1 MMDSVN
7 NEIAKIFARI
17 ADSLEILDE
26 NGFKIN
32 AYRKASRNISSMP
45 DSLEE
50 FEGEK
55 ELSTIPGVG
64 KDLSQKI
71 IEHRLT
77 GKIAYYE
84 EIKKQVPDE
93 LAELLDIRGVGP
105 KFLRTLVNHFGVTDI
120 ESLKET
126 IARPDILEVDGI
138 GKKKIEQI
146 SRSVEVF
153 EGGKKRMRL
162 AKAHS
167 LATAIKEKTEEI
179 SGVLKAE
186 LAGSLRRMR
195 ETVANI
201 NIIASAD
208 HKAEVIEKFI
218 ALGFTKEVLSRT
230 ENSARILTQAGV
242 RTDLLVVEPHCYGSA
257 LQNLTGSRSH
267 NARIREIAAEK
278 GFEADSAGIRNGTG
292 YFSSEEE
299 IYQSLGLDYI
309 PPELREDRGE
319 IEAARAGELPALISK
334 EDLRGD
340 LHAHST
346 WSDGASTIRQMAEKA
361 ASLGYEYIAI
371 TDHSPSSRIAN
382 GLSVKRLWQKKEEVE
397 KINSEGGTI
406 RILMGSEVDIL
417 PDGSLDYPDEVLRE
431 LDFVVASVHG
441 SFSMEEEKM
450 TKRICGAL
458 ENPNVDAL
466 GHPTGRLIAQREPY
480 KVDIDAVIET
490 ARDQDKALEVNSSY
504 KRLDLKDTH
513 ARKAVEAGVK
523 IIVSTDAH
531 MIQQLD
537 RIIFGVGTARR
548 GWVKKTD
555 VVNTYGLPE
564 LLEWLASHDS

>member
-1 MMDSVN
+1 MDSVN
-7 NEIAKIFARI
+7 SEIAKIFSRI

-26 NGFKIN
+26 NVFKIN

-50 FEGEK
+50 FDGEK

-77 GKIAYYE
+77 GKIVYYE

-105 KFLRTLVNHFGVTDI
+105 KFLRTLVKHFGVADI

-126 IARPDILEVDGI
+126 IASPDILEVDGI

-146 SRSVEVF
+146 SRSIEVF

-162 AKAHS
+162 TETHP
-167 LATAIKEKTEEI
+167 LGTAIKEEIEEI
-179 SGVLKAE
+179 PGVLQVE
-186 LAGSLRRMR
+186 LTGSLRRMR

-201 NIIASAD
+201 DIIASAD
-208 HKAEVIEKFI
+208 DQAGVIEEFI

-230 ENSARILTQAGV
+230 ENSVRILTQTGV

-267 NARIREIAAEK
+267 NARIREIAEAK
-278 GFEADSAGIRNGTG
+278 GLETGPAGIRNGNG
-292 YFSSEEE
+292 YFPSEEE
-299 IYQSLGLDYI
+299 IYESLGLDYI
-309 PPELREDRGE
+309 SPELREDRGE
-319 IEAARAGELPALISK
+319 IEAARTGELPALLEV

-346 WSDGASTIRQMAEKA
+346 WSDGASTIRQMADKA
-361 ASLGYEYIAI
+361 ASLGYEYLAM
-371 TDHSPSSRIAN
+371 TDHSPSSRIAK
-382 GLSVKRLWQKKEEVE
+382 GLNIKRLWQKKEEVE
-397 KINSEGGTI
+397 KINSEGRTI

-441 SFSMEEEKM
+441 SFSMEEREM
-450 TKRICGAL
+450 TRRICGAI

-466 GHPTGRLIAQREPY
+466 GHPTGRLIGQREPY

-490 ARDQDKALEVNSSY
+490 ARNHDKALEINSSY

-531 MIQQLD
+531 RIQHLE

-555 VVNTYGLPE
+555 VVNTYGLSE
-564 LLEWLASHDS
+564 LLKWLASHDS

>member
-1 MMDSVN
+1 MDSVN
-7 NEIAKIFARI
+7 NEIAKIFSRI

-26 NGFKIN
+26 NVFKIN

-50 FEGEK
+50 FDGEK
-55 ELSTIPGVG
+55 ELLTIPGVG

-105 KFLRTLVNHFGVTDI
+105 KFLRTLVKHFGVVDI

-126 IARPDILEVDGI
+126 IASPDILEVDGI

-146 SRSVEVF
+146 SRSIEVF

-162 AKAHS
+162 TEAHP
-167 LATAIKEKTEEI
+167 LATAIKEEIEEI
-179 SGVLKAE
+179 PGVLRAE

-201 NIIASAD
+201 DIIASAD
-208 HKAEVIEKFI
+208 DQAGVIEGFI
-218 ALGFTKEVLSRT
+218 ALGFTKEVLRRT
-230 ENSARILTQAGV
+230 EDSARILTQTEV
-242 RTDLLVVEPHCYGSA
+242 RTDLFVVEPHCYGSA

-267 NARIREIAAEK
+267 NARIRKIAETK
-278 GFEADSAGIRNGTG
+278 GLETGPTGIRNGNG
-292 YFSSEEE
+292 YFSSEEK
-299 IYQSLGLDYI
+299 IYESLGLDYI
-309 PPELREDRGE
+309 SPELREDRGE
-319 IEAARAGELPALISK
+319 IEAARAGELPALLEI

-346 WSDGASTIRQMAEKA
+346 WSDGASTIRQMADKA
-361 ASLGYEYIAI
+361 ASLGYEYIAM
-371 TDHSPSSRIAN
+371 TDHSPSSRIAK

-397 KINSEGGTI
+397 KINSEGRAI

-441 SFSMEEEKM
+441 SFSMEEERM
-450 TKRICGAL
+450 TKRICGAI

-466 GHPTGRLIAQREPY
+466 GHPTGRLIGQREPY
-480 KVDIDAVIET
+480 RVDIDAVIET
-490 ARDQDKALEVNSSY
+490 ARDHDKALEVNSSY

-531 MIQQLD
+531 RIQHLE

-555 VVNTYGLPE
+555 VVNTYGLSE
-564 LLEWLASHDS
+564 LLKWLTSHDS

>member
-1 MMDSVN
+1 MQSVN
-7 NEIAKIFARI
+7 NEIARIFARI

-26 NGFKIN
+26 NSFKIN

-45 DSLEE
+45 DSLDE
-50 FEGEK
+50 FDSEK
-55 ELSTIPGVG
+55 ELSSIPGVG
-64 KDLSQKI
+64 KDLSKKI

-84 EIKKQVPDE
+84 EIKQQVPDE
-93 LAELLDIRGVGP
+93 LAELLEIRGIGP
-105 KFLRTLVNHFGVTDI
+105 KFLRALVQAFGVTDI

-126 IARPDILEVDGI
+126 IGNPDIFEVDGI
-138 GKKKIEQI
+138 GRKKIEQI
-146 SRSVEVF
+146 SRSIEVF

-162 AKAHS
+162 TEAHP
-167 LATAIKEKTEEI
+167 LATLIKEEI
-179 SGVLKAE
+179 EGFPGVLKAE
-186 LAGSLRRMR
+186 LAGSLRRMS

-201 NIIASAD
+201 DIIASAD
-208 HKAEVIEKFI
+208 NGAEVVEQFTE
-218 ALGFTKEVLSRT
+218 LGFVKEVLSKT
-230 ENSARILTQAGV
+230 KNSARVLTQIGV
-242 RTDLLVVEPHCYGSA
+242 RTDLLVVGPRFYASA

-278 GFEADSAGIRNGTG
+278 GFETDPMGIRDGTE

-299 IYQSLGLDYI
+299 IYESLGLDYI

-319 IEAARAGELPALISK
+319 IEAARGGELPALVET

-340 LHAHST
+340 LHVHST
-346 WSDGASTIRQMAEKA
+346 WSDGASTIRQMADKA
-361 ASLGYEYIAI
+361 ASLGYEYVAI

-382 GLSVKRLWQKKEEVE
+382 GLSVKRLLQKKEEVE
-397 KINSEGGTI
+397 KINAEGGAI
-406 RILMGSEVDIL
+406 RLLMGSEVDIL

-431 LDFVVASVHG
+431 LDFVVASVH
-441 SFSMEEEKM
+441 SLFSMEEDEM

-466 GHPTGRLIAQREPY
+466 GHPTGRLIGQREPY

-490 ARDQDKALEVNSSY
+490 AKNHGKALEINSSY

-531 MIQQLD
+531 RTQHME

-555 VVNTYGLPE
+555 VMNTYSLSE

>member
-1 MMDSVN
+1 MDSVN
-7 NEIAKIFARI
+7 SEIAKIFSRI

-50 FEGEK
+50 FDGEK
-55 ELSTIPGVG
+55 ELSTIPGIG

-84 EIKKQVPDE
+84 EIKKQVPDD
-93 LAELLDIRGVGP
+93 LAELLEIRGIGP
-105 KFLRTLVNHFGVTDI
+105 KFLRTLVKRFGVTDI

-126 IARPDILEVDGI
+126 IASPDILEVDGI

-162 AKAHS
+162 AEAHP
-167 LATAIKEKTEEI
+167 LAIVIKEKTERI
-179 SGVLKAE
+179 PGVLRAE

-201 NIIASAD
+201 DIIASAD
-208 HKAEVIEKFI
+208 DGAGVIERFTSLKF
-218 ALGFTKEVLSRT
+218 FKEVLSRT
-230 ENSARILTQAGV
+230 ENSARVLTQTGV
-242 RTDLLVVEPHCYGSA
+242 RTDLLVVEPHCYASA

-267 NARIREIAAEK
+267 NARIREIAAAK
-278 GFEADSAGIRNGTG
+278 GFEADPTGIRNGTG
-292 YFSSEEE
+292 HFSSEEE
-299 IYQSLGLDYI
+299 IYESLGLGYI

-319 IEAARAGELPALISK
+319 IEAARGGELPALLEK
-334 EDLRGD
+334 KDLRGD

-346 WSDGASTIRQMAEKA
+346 WSDGASTIRQMADKA

-397 KINSEGGTI
+397 KINSEGKAI
-406 RILMGSEVDIL
+406 RVLMGSEVDIL
-417 PDGSLDYPDEVLRE
+417 PDGSLDYPDEVMRE

-441 SFSMEEEKM
+441 SFSMEEEEM
-450 TKRICGAL
+450 TRRICGAL

-466 GHPTGRLIAQREPY
+466 GHPTGRLIGQREPY

-490 ARDQDKALEVNSSY
+490 ARNHDKALEVNSSY

-531 MIQQLD
+531 RIQHLE

-555 VVNTYGLPE
+555 VVNTYGLSE
-564 LLEWLASHDS
+564 LLKWLGSHDS

>member
-1 MMDSVN
+1 MDSVN
-7 NEIAKIFARI
+7 IEIAKIFSRI

-50 FEGEK
+50 FDGEK

-105 KFLRTLVNHFGVTDI
+105 KFLRTLVKHFGVTDI

-126 IARPDILEVDGI
+126 IASPDILEVDGI

-162 AKAHS
+162 TEVHP
-167 LATAIKEKTEEI
+167 LGTAIKEEIEEI
-179 SGVLKAE
+179 PGVLRAE

-201 NIIASAD
+201 DIIASAD
-208 HKAEVIEKFI
+208 DQAGVIEEFI
-218 ALGFTKEVLSRT
+218 ALGFTKEVLSRS
-230 ENSARILTQAGV
+230 ENSARILTQTGM

-267 NARIREIAAEK
+267 NARIREIAAAK
-278 GFEADSAGIRNGTG
+278 GLETDPVGIRNGNG

-299 IYQSLGLDYI
+299 IYESLELDYI
-309 PPELREDRGE
+309 SPELREDRGE
-319 IEAARAGELPALISK
+319 IEAARAGKLPALLAI

-346 WSDGASTIRQMAEKA
+346 WSDGASTIRQMADKA
-361 ASLGYEYIAI
+361 ASLGYEYIAM
-371 TDHSPSSRIAN
+371 TDHSPSSRIAK
-382 GLSVKRLWQKKEEVE
+382 GLNIKRLWQKKEEVE

-450 TKRICGAL
+450 TRRICGAL

-466 GHPTGRLIAQREPY
+466 GHPTGRLIGQRDPY
-480 KVDIDAVIET
+480 RVDIDAVIET
-490 ARDQDKALEVNSSY
+490 AKNHDKALEVNSSY

-531 MIQQLD
+531 RIQHLE

-555 VVNTYGLPE
+555 VVNTYGLSR
-564 LLEWLASHDS
+564 LLKWLASHDS

>member
-1 MMDSVN
+1 MDSVN
-7 NEIAKIFARI
+7 NEIAKIFSRI

-50 FEGEK
+50 FDGEK
-55 ELSTIPGVG
+55 ELSTIPGIG

-105 KFLRTLVNHFGVTDI
+105 KFLRTLVKHFGVADI

-126 IARPDILEVDGI
+126 IASPNILEVDGI

-146 SRSVEVF
+146 SRSIEVF

-162 AKAHS
+162 TEAHP
-167 LATAIKEKTEEI
+167 LGTAIKEEIEEI
-179 SGVLKAE
+179 PGVLRAE

-195 ETVANI
+195 ETVGNI
-201 NIIASAD
+201 DIIASAD
-208 HKAEVIEKFI
+208 DQAGVIEEFI
-218 ALGFTKEVLSRT
+218 ALGFTKEILRRT
-230 ENSARILTQAGV
+230 ENGARILTQTGV

-278 GFEADSAGIRNGTG
+278 DFESDSVGVRKGTG

-299 IYQSLGLDYI
+299 IYESLGLDYI

-319 IEAARAGELPALISK
+319 IEAAHAEELPALLEI

-346 WSDGASTIRQMAEKA
+346 WSDGASTIRQMADKA

-371 TDHSPSSRIAN
+371 TDHSPSSRIAR
-382 GLSVKRLWQKKEEVE
+382 GLSIKKLWQKKEEVE
-397 KINSEGGTI
+397 KINAEGAGI
-406 RILMGSEVDIL
+406 RLLMGSEVDIL

-441 SFSMEEEKM
+441 SFSMEEDEM

-466 GHPTGRLIAQREPY
+466 GHPTGRLIGQRDPY

-490 ARDQDKALEVNSSY
+490 ARDHDKALEINSSY

-523 IIVSTDAH
+523 IMVSTDAH
-531 MIQQLD
+531 RIQHLE

-555 VVNTYGLPE
+555 VVNTYGLSE
-564 LLEWLASHDS
+564 LLKWLASHDS

>member
-1 MMDSVN
+1 MDSVN
-7 NEIAKIFARI
+7 SEIAKIFSRI

-50 FEGEK
+50 FDGEK

-105 KFLRTLVNHFGVTDI
+105 KFLRTLVKHFGVTDI

-126 IARPDILEVDGI
+126 IASPEILEADGI

-162 AKAHS
+162 AEAHP
-167 LATAIKEKTEEI
+167 LATAIKEEI
-179 SGVLKAE
+179 EKIPGVLRAE

-201 NIIASAD
+201 DIIASAD
-208 HKAEVIEKFI
+208 DGAGVIEEFI
-218 ALGFTKEVLSRT
+218 ALGFTREVLRRT
-230 ENSARILTQAGV
+230 ENSARILTQTGV
-242 RTDLLVVEPHCYGSA
+242 QTDLLVAEPHCYGSA

-267 NARIREIAAEK
+267 NARIREIAAAK
-278 GFEADSAGIRNGTG
+278 GLETDPVGIRNGRG
-292 YFSSEEE
+292 YFVSEEE
-299 IYQSLGLDYI
+299 IYESLGLDYI
-309 PPELREDRGE
+309 APELREDRGE
-319 IEAARAGELPALISK
+319 IEAARAGELPALLAR

-346 WSDGASTIRQMAEKA
+346 WSDGASTIRQMAERA
-361 ASLGYEYIAI
+361 ASLGYEYIAM

-397 KINSEGGTI
+397 KINAEGETV

-431 LDFVVASVHG
+431 LDFVVASVHS

-450 TKRICGAL
+450 TRRICGAL

-480 KVDIDAVIET
+480 KVNIDAVIEA
-490 ARDQDKALEVNSSY
+490 ARNHDKALEINSSY
-504 KRLDLKDTH
+504 KRLDLKDSH

-523 IIVSTDAH
+523 IMVSTDAH
-531 MIQQLD
+531 RIQHLE

-555 VVNTYGLPE
+555 VVNTYGLSE
-564 LLEWLASHDS
+564 LLKWLESHDS

>member
-1 MMDSVN
+1 MDSVN
-7 NEIAKIFARI
+7 NEIAKIFSRI

-26 NGFKIN
+26 NVFKIN

-50 FEGEK
+50 FDGEK
-55 ELSTIPGVG
+55 ELSTIPGIG

-105 KFLRTLVNHFGVTDI
+105 KFLRTLVKHFGVADI

-126 IARPDILEVDGI
+126 IASPDILGVDGI

-162 AKAHS
+162 TEAHP
-167 LATAIKEKTEEI
+167 LGTAIKEEIEEI
-179 SGVLKAE
+179 PGVLRAE

-201 NIIASAD
+201 DIIASAD
-208 HKAEVIEKFI
+208 DQAGVIEEFI
-218 ALGFTKEVLSRT
+218 ALGFTKEVLRRT
-230 ENSARILTQAGV
+230 GNSARILTQTGV

-257 LQNLTGSRSH
+257 LQSLTGSRSH
-267 NARIREIAAEK
+267 NARIREIAEAK
-278 GFEADSAGIRNGTG
+278 GLETGPVGIRNGNG
-292 YFSSEEE
+292 YFVSEGE
-299 IYQSLGLDYI
+299 IYESLGLDYFS
-309 PPELREDRGE
+309 PELREDRGE
-319 IEAARAGELPALISK
+319 IEAARAGELPALLEI
-334 EDLRGD
+334 EDLKGD

-346 WSDGASTIRQMAEKA
+346 WSDGASTIRQMADKA
-361 ASLGYEYIAI
+361 ASLGYEYIAM
-371 TDHSPSSRIAN
+371 TDHSPSSRIAK
-382 GLSVKRLWQKKEEVE
+382 GLSIKRLWQKKEEVE
-397 KINSEGGTI
+397 KINSEGRAI

-441 SFSMEEEKM
+441 SFSMEEREM
-450 TKRICGAL
+450 TRRICGAI

-466 GHPTGRLIAQREPY
+466 GHPTGRLIGQREPY
-480 KVDIDAVIET
+480 RVDIDAVIET
-490 ARDQDKALEVNSSY
+490 ARDHDKALEINSSY

-523 IIVSTDAH
+523 IMVSTDAH
-531 MIQQLD
+531 RIQHLE

-555 VVNTYGLPE
+555 VVNTYGLSR
-564 LLEWLASHDS
+564 LLKWLASHDS

>member
-1 MMDSVN
+1 MDSVN
-7 NEIAKIFARI
+7 SEIAKIFSRI

-50 FEGEK
+50 FDGEK

-105 KFLRTLVNHFGVTDI
+105 KFLRTLVKHFGVTNI

-126 IARPDILEVDGI
+126 IASPEILEVDGI

-162 AKAHS
+162 TEAHP
-167 LATAIKEKTEEI
+167 LATAIKEEIEEI
-179 SGVLKAE
+179 PGVLRAE

-201 NIIASAD
+201 DIIASAD
-208 HKAEVIEKFI
+208 DGAGVIEEFI
-218 ALGFTKEVLSRT
+218 ALGFTREVLRRT
-230 ENSARILTQAGV
+230 ENSARILTQSGV
-242 RTDLLVVEPHCYGSA
+242 QTDLMVAEPHCYGSA
-257 LQNLTGSRSH
+257 LQNITGSRSH
-267 NARIREIAAEK
+267 NARIREIAVAK
-278 GFEADSAGIRNGTG
+278 GLETDPAGIRNGKG
-292 YFSSEEE
+292 YFVSEEE
-299 IYQSLGLDYI
+299 IYESLGLDYI
-309 PPELREDRGE
+309 APELREDCGE
-319 IEAARAGELPALISK
+319 IEAARAGELPALLAR

-346 WSDGASTIRQMAEKA
+346 WSDGASTIRQMAERA
-361 ASLGYEYIAI
+361 ASLGYEYIAM

-397 KINSEGGTI
+397 KINAEGETI

-431 LDFVVASVHG
+431 LDFVVASVHS

-480 KVDIDAVIET
+480 KVNIDAVIET
-490 ARDQDKALEVNSSY
+490 ARNHDKALEINSSY
-504 KRLDLKDTH
+504 KRLDLKDSH

-523 IIVSTDAH
+523 IMVSTDAH
-531 MIQQLD
+531 RIQHLE

-555 VVNTYGLPE
+555 VVNTYGLSE
-564 LLEWLASHDS
+564 LLKWLASHDS

>member
-1 MMDSVN
+1 MDSVN

-17 ADSLEILDE
+17 ADSLDILDE

-45 DSLEE
+45 DSLDE
-50 FEGEK
+50 FDGEK

-105 KFLRTLVNHFGVTDI
+105 KFLRTLVKRFGVTDI

-126 IARPDILEVDGI
+126 IASPDILDVDGI

-146 SRSVEVF
+146 SRSIEVF

-162 AKAHS
+162 TEAHP
-167 LATAIKEKTEEI
+167 LATAIKEETEGI
-179 SGVLKAE
+179 PGVLKAE

-201 NIIASAD
+201 DIIASAD
-208 HKAEVIEKFI
+208 DEAGVIEEFI
-218 ALGFTKEVLSRT
+218 ALGFTKEILRKT
-230 ENSARILTQAGV
+230 ENSARILTQTGV
-242 RTDLLVVEPHCYGSA
+242 QTDILVVAPHCYGSA
-257 LQNLTGSRSH
+257 LQNITGSRSH
-267 NARIREIAAEK
+267 NARIREIAAAK
-278 GFEADSAGIRNGTG
+278 GLEADPVGIRKGSG

-299 IYQSLGLDYI
+299 IYESLGLDYI
-309 PPELREDRGE
+309 SPELREDRGE
-319 IEAARAGELPALISK
+319 IEAARAGELPALLSK

-346 WSDGASTIRQMAEKA
+346 WSDGASTIRQMADKA

-397 KINSEGGTI
+397 KINSEGRAI
-406 RILMGSEVDIL
+406 RVLMGSEVDIL

-450 TKRICGAL
+450 TKRICDAI

-466 GHPTGRLIAQREPY
+466 GHPTGRLIGQREPY

-490 ARDQDKALEVNSSY
+490 ARNHDKALEVNSSY
-504 KRLDLKDTH
+504 KRLDLKDIH

-531 MIQQLD
+531 RVQHLE

-555 VVNTYGLPE
+555 VVNTCGLSE
-564 LLEWLASHDS
+564 LLGWLASHDS

>member
-1 MMDSVN
+1 MENVN
-7 NEIAKIFARI
+7 SQIARIFARI

-26 NGFKIN
+26 NSFKIN

-45 DSLEE
+45 DSLDE
-50 FEGEK
+50 FDSEK
-55 ELSTIPGVG
+55 ELSTIQGVG
-64 KDLSQKI
+64 KDLSKKI

-84 EIKKQVPDE
+84 EIKEQVPDK
-93 LAELLDIRGVGP
+93 LVELLEIRGIGP
-105 KFLRTLVNHFGVTDI
+105 KFLRALVEAFGVTDI

-126 IARPDILEVDGI
+126 IGNPDIFEVDGI
-138 GKKKIEQI
+138 GRKKIEQV
-146 SRSVEVF
+146 SRSIEVF

-162 AKAHS
+162 TEAHP
-167 LATAIKEKTEEI
+167 LAISIKEKIEGI
-179 SGVLKAE
+179 PGVLEAQ

-201 NIIASAD
+201 DIIASAD
-208 HKAEVIEKFI
+208 DGTEVVEQFTD
-218 ALGFTKEVLSRT
+218 LGFVKEVLRKT
-230 ENSARILTQAGV
+230 KNSAQILTQTGV
-242 RTDLLVVEPHCYGSA
+242 RTDLLVVEPLFYASA

-278 GFEADSAGIRNGTG
+278 GLESDLMGVRNGTG

-299 IYQSLGLDYI
+299 IYESLGLDYI

-319 IEAARAGELPALISK
+319 IEAARGGKLPALVK
-334 EDLRGD
+334 REDLRGD
-340 LHAHST
+340 LHSHST
-346 WSDGASTIRQMAEKA
+346 WSDGASTIRQMADKA

-382 GLSVKRLWQKKEEVE
+382 GLSIRRLRQKKEEVE
-397 KINSEGGTI
+397 KINAEGRAI
-406 RILMGSEVDIL
+406 RLLMGSEVDIL

-431 LDFVVASVHG
+431 LDFVVASVHS
-441 SFSMEEEKM
+441 SFSMEESEM

-466 GHPTGRLIAQREPY
+466 GHPTGRLIGQRDPY

-490 ARDQDKALEVNSSY
+490 AKNHGKALEINSSY
-504 KRLDLKDTH
+504 KRLDLKDAH

-523 IIVSTDAH
+523 IIISTDAH
-531 MIQQLD
+531 RTQHLE

-555 VVNTYGLPE
+555 VVNTYSLSE
-564 LLEWLASHDS
+564 LLKWLASHDS

>member
-1 MMDSVN
+1 MDSVN
-7 NEIAKIFARI
+7 NEIAKIFSRI

-50 FEGEK
+50 FDGEK

-105 KFLRTLVNHFGVTDI
+105 KFLRTLVKHFGVTDI

-126 IARPDILEVDGI
+126 IANPEILEVDGI

-162 AKAHS
+162 TEAHP
-167 LATAIKEKTEEI
+167 LAMAIKEEIEEI
-179 SGVLKAE
+179 PGVLRAE

-201 NIIASAD
+201 DIIASAD
-208 HKAEVIEKFI
+208 DKTEVLEEFT
-218 ALGFTKEVLSRT
+218 ALGFTKEVLRRT
-230 ENSARILTQAGV
+230 ENSARILTQTGV
-242 RTDLLVVEPHCYGSA
+242 RADLLVVEPHCYGSA

-267 NARIREIAAEK
+267 NARIREIAAAK
-278 GFEADSAGIRNGTG
+278 GFETDSAGIRNDNG
-292 YFSSEEE
+292 YFVSEEK
-299 IYQSLGLDYI
+299 IYESLGLGYI
-309 PPELREDRGE
+309 APELREDRGE
-319 IEAARAGELPALISK
+319 IEAARAGELPALLEI

-346 WSDGASTIRQMAEKA
+346 WSDGASTIRQMADKA
-361 ASLGYEYIAI
+361 ASLGYEYIAM

-382 GLSVKRLWQKKEEVE
+382 GLSIKRLWQKKEEVE
-397 KINSEGGTI
+397 KINSEGRAV

-417 PDGSLDYPDEVLRE
+417 RDGSLDYPDEVLRE

-441 SFSMEEEKM
+441 SFLMEEEEM
-450 TKRICGAL
+450 TRRICGAL

-466 GHPTGRLIAQREPY
+466 GHPTGRLIGQRDPY

-490 ARDQDKALEVNSSY
+490 AKNHGKALEINSSY

-531 MIQQLD
+531 RIQHME

-555 VVNTYGLPE
+555 VVNTYSLSR
-564 LLEWLASHDS
+564 LLKWLASHDS

>member
-1 MMDSVN
+1 MDSVN
-7 NEIAKIFARI
+7 NEIAKIFSRI

-50 FEGEK
+50 FDGEK
-55 ELSTIPGVG
+55 ELSTIPGIG

-105 KFLRTLVNHFGVTDI
+105 KFLRTLVKHFGVADI
-120 ESLKET
+120 GSLKET
-126 IARPDILEVDGI
+126 IASPDILEVDGI

-146 SRSVEVF
+146 SRSIEVF

-162 AKAHS
+162 TEAHP
-167 LATAIKEKTEEI
+167 LATAIKEEIEEI
-179 SGVLKAE
+179 PGVLRTE

-195 ETVANI
+195 ETVGNI
-201 NIIASAD
+201 DIIASAD
-208 HKAEVIEKFI
+208 DQPGVIEEFI
-218 ALGFTKEVLSRT
+218 ALGFTKEVLRKT
-230 ENSARILTQAGV
+230 ENSARILTQTGV
-242 RTDLLVVEPHCYGSA
+242 QTDLLVVEPHCYGSA

-267 NARIREIAAEK
+267 NARIREIAEAK
-278 GFEADSAGIRNGTG
+278 GLETDPVGIRNGNG
-292 YFSSEEE
+292 YFVSEEE
-299 IYQSLGLDYI
+299 IYESLGLDYI
-309 PPELREDRGE
+309 SPELREDRGE
-319 IEAARAGELPALISK
+319 IEAARAGELPALLAI

-346 WSDGASTIRQMAEKA
+346 WSDGASTIRQMADKA
-361 ASLGYEYIAI
+361 ASLGYEYIAM
-371 TDHSPSSRIAN
+371 TDHSPSSRIAK
-382 GLSVKRLWQKKEEVE
+382 GLNIKRLWQKKEEVE
-397 KINSEGGTI
+397 KINSEGRTI

-450 TKRICGAL
+450 TKRICGAI

-466 GHPTGRLIAQREPY
+466 GHPTGRLIGQRDPY

-490 ARDQDKALEVNSSY
+490 ARNHDKALEINSSY

-523 IIVSTDAH
+523 IMVSTDAH
-531 MIQQLD
+531 RIQHLE

-555 VVNTYGLPE
+555 VVNTYGLSE
-564 LLEWLASHDS
+564 LLKWLASHDS

>member
-1 MMDSVN
+1 MDSVN
-7 NEIAKIFARI
+7 SEIAKIFSRI

-26 NGFKIN
+26 NVFKIN

-45 DSLEE
+45 DSLKE
-50 FEGEK
+50 FDGEK

-84 EIKKQVPDE
+84 EIKQQVPDE
-93 LAELLDIRGVGP
+93 LAELLDIRGIGP
-105 KFLRTLVNHFGVTDI
+105 KFLRTLVKRFGVTDI

-126 IARPDILEVDGI
+126 VASPDILEVDGI
-138 GKKKIEQI
+138 GRKKIEQV
-146 SRSVEVF
+146 SRSIEVF

-162 AKAHS
+162 TEAHP
-167 LATAIKEKTEEI
+167 LGTAIKEEIEEI
-179 SGVLKAE
+179 PGVLRAE

-201 NIIASAD
+201 DIIASAD
-208 HKAEVIEKFI
+208 DQAGVIEEFI
-218 ALGFTKEVLSRT
+218 NLGFTKEVLRRS
-230 ENSARILTQAGV
+230 ENSARILTQTGIQA
-242 RTDLLVVEPHCYGSA
+242 DLLVVEPACYGSA

-267 NARIREIAAEK
+267 NARIREIAAARGLET
-278 GFEADSAGIRNGTG
+278 DPAGIRNGDG

-299 IYQSLGLDYI
+299 IYESLGLGCI

-319 IEAARAGELPALISK
+319 IEAALAGKLPALLTV

-346 WSDGASTIRQMAEKA
+346 WSDGASTIQQMTDKA

-371 TDHSPSSRIAN
+371 TDHSPSSRIAK
-382 GLSVKRLWQKKEEVE
+382 GLSVKRLWQKKEEVD

-441 SFSMEEEKM
+441 SFSMEEEEM
-450 TKRICGAL
+450 TRRICGAL

-466 GHPTGRLIAQREPY
+466 GHPTGRLIGQRDPY
-480 KVDIDAVIET
+480 RVDIDAVIET
-490 ARDQDKALEVNSSY
+490 ARNHDKALEVNSSY

-531 MIQQLD
+531 RIHHLE

-555 VVNTYGLPE
+555 VVNTYGLSE
-564 LLEWLASHDS
+564 LLKWLGSHDS

>member
-1 MMDSVN
+1 MNSVN
-7 NEIAKIFARI
+7 SEIAKIFSRI

-26 NGFKIN
+26 NVFKIN

-50 FEGEK
+50 FDGEK

-64 KDLSQKI
+64 RDLSQKI

-105 KFLRTLVNHFGVTDI
+105 KFLRTLVKHFGVADI

-126 IARPDILEVDGI
+126 IASPDILELDGI
-138 GKKKIEQI
+138 GKKKIDQI

-162 AKAHS
+162 TEAHP
-167 LATAIKEKTEEI
+167 LATAIKEEIEEI
-179 SGVLKAE
+179 PGVLRAE

-201 NIIASAD
+201 DIIASAD
-208 HKAEVIEKFI
+208 DKAGVIEEFT

-230 ENSARILTQAGV
+230 ENSARVLTQAGIE
-242 RTDLLVVEPHCYGSA
+242 TDLLVVEPHCYGSA

-267 NARIREIAAEK
+267 NARIREIAAAK
-278 GFEADSAGIRNGTG
+278 GLDTDPKGIRNGNG
-292 YFSSEEE
+292 YFVSEEE
-299 IYQSLGLDYI
+299 IYESLGLDYI
-309 PPELREDRGE
+309 SPELREDRGE
-319 IEAARAGELPALISK
+319 IEAARAGELPALLAI

-346 WSDGASTIRQMAEKA
+346 WSDGASTIRQMADKA
-361 ASLGYEYIAI
+361 ASLGYEYIAM
-371 TDHSPSSRIAN
+371 TDHSPSSRIAK
-382 GLSVKRLWQKKEEVE
+382 GLNIKRLWQKKEEVE
-397 KINSEGGTI
+397 KINSEGRAI

-450 TKRICGAL
+450 TKRICGAI

-466 GHPTGRLIAQREPY
+466 GHPTGRLIGQREPY

-490 ARDQDKALEVNSSY
+490 ARNHDKALEVNSSY

-523 IIVSTDAH
+523 IMVSTDAH
-531 MIQQLD
+531 RTGHLE

-555 VVNTYGLPE
+555 VVNTYGLSE
-564 LLEWLASHDS
+564 LLKWLASHDL

>member
-1 MMDSVN
+1 MDSVN
-7 NEIAKIFARI
+7 SEIAKIFSRI

-26 NGFKIN
+26 NVFKIN

-50 FEGEK
+50 FDGEK
-55 ELSTIPGVG
+55 ELSTIQGVG

-105 KFLRTLVNHFGVTDI
+105 KFLRTLVKHFGVADI

-126 IARPDILEVDGI
+126 IASPDILEIDGI

-146 SRSVEVF
+146 SRSIEVF

-162 AKAHS
+162 TEAHP
-167 LATAIKEKTEEI
+167 LATAIKEEIEEI
-179 SGVLKAE
+179 PGVLRAE
-186 LAGSLRRMR
+186 LTGSLRRMR

-201 NIIASAD
+201 DIIASAD
-208 HKAEVIEKFI
+208 DQTGVIEEFI
-218 ALGFTKEVLSRT
+218 ALGFTKEVLRRT
-230 ENSARILTQAGV
+230 ENSARILTQTGV
-242 RTDLLVVEPHCYGSA
+242 RTDLLVVEPRYYGSA

-267 NARIREIAAEK
+267 NARIREIAEAK
-278 GFEADSAGIRNGTG
+278 GLETGPVGIRNGNG
-292 YFSSEEE
+292 YFVSEEK
-299 IYQSLGLDYI
+299 IYESLGLDHI

-319 IEAARAGELPALISK
+319 IEAARAGELPALLEV

-346 WSDGASTIRQMAEKA
+346 WSDGASTIRQMADKA
-361 ASLGYEYIAI
+361 ASLGYEYIAM
-371 TDHSPSSRIAN
+371 TDHSPSSRIAK

-397 KINSEGGTI
+397 KINSEGRAI

-450 TKRICGAL
+450 TRRICGAI

-466 GHPTGRLIAQREPY
+466 GHPTGRLIGQREPY
-480 KVDIDAVIET
+480 RVDIDAVIET
-490 ARDQDKALEVNSSY
+490 ARNHDKALEINSSY

-531 MIQQLD
+531 RIGHLE

-555 VVNTYGLPE
+555 VVNTYGLSR
-564 LLEWLASHDS
+564 LLKWLASHDS

>member
-1 MMDSVN
+1 MENVN
-7 NEIAKIFARI
+7 SQIARIFARI

-26 NGFKIN
+26 NSFKIN

-45 DSLEE
+45 DSLDE
-50 FEGEK
+50 FDGEK

-64 KDLSQKI
+64 KDLSKKI

-77 GKIAYYE
+77 GEIAYHE
-84 EIKKQVPDE
+84 EIRKRVPDE
-93 LAELLDIRGVGP
+93 LAELLEIRGVGP
-105 KFLRTLVNHFGVTDI
+105 KFLRTLVKRFGVTDI

-126 IARPDILEVDGI
+126 MGNPDILEVDGI
-138 GKKKIEQI
+138 GRKKIEQI
-146 SRSVEVF
+146 SRSVEIF

-162 AKAHS
+162 TEAHP
-167 LATAIKEKTEEI
+167 LATFIKEETESI
-179 SGVLKAE
+179 PGVSKAQ
-186 LAGSLRRMR
+186 LAGSLRRMS

-201 NIIASAD
+201 DIIASAD
-208 HKAEVIEKFI
+208 NEAEVVEQF
-218 ALGFTKEVLSRT
+218 ASLGFVKEVLRKT
-230 ENSARILTQAGV
+230 ENSARILTETGV
-242 RTDLLVVEPHCYGSA
+242 RTDLLVAGPDCYGSA
-257 LQNLTGSRSH
+257 LQNFTGSRSH
-267 NARIREIAAEK
+267 NARIREIAAAE
-278 GFEADSAGIRNGTG
+278 GFETGPMGIRNAAG

-299 IYQSLGLDYI
+299 IYKSLGLGHI
-309 PPELREDRGE
+309 PPEMREDRGE
-319 IEAARAGELPALISK
+319 IESARAGELPALLEI

-346 WSDGASTIRQMAEKA
+346 WSDGASTIRQMADKA
-361 ASLGYEYIAI
+361 ASLGYEYVAI

-382 GLSVKRLWQKKEEVE
+382 GLSVKRLRQKKEEVE
-397 KINSEGGTI
+397 KINAEGGAI
-406 RILMGSEVDIL
+406 KVLMGSEVDIL
-417 PDGSLDYPDEVLRE
+417 PDGSLDYPDEILRE
-431 LDFVVASVHG
+431 LDFVVASVHS
-441 SFSMEEEKM
+441 SFSMEEDEM

-466 GHPTGRLIAQREPY
+466 GHPTGRLIGQREPY

-490 ARDQDKALEVNSSY
+490 AKNHGKALEINSSY

-513 ARKAVEAGVK
+513 ARKAIEAGVK

-531 MIQQLD
+531 RTQHLD

-555 VVNTYGLPE
+555 VVNTYGLSE
-564 LLEWLASHDS
+564 LLKWLASHDS

>member
-1 MMDSVN
+1 MDSVN
-7 NEIAKIFARI
+7 SEIAKIFSRI

-50 FEGEK
+50 FDGEK

-105 KFLRTLVNHFGVTDI
+105 KFLRTLVKHFGVTDI
-120 ESLKET
+120 ETLKET
-126 IARPDILEVDGI
+126 IASPEILEVDGI

-162 AKAHS
+162 TEAHP
-167 LATAIKEKTEEI
+167 LATAIKEEIEEI
-179 SGVLKAE
+179 PGVLRAE

-201 NIIASAD
+201 DIIASAD
-208 HKAEVIEKFI
+208 DGAGVIEEFI
-218 ALGFTKEVLSRT
+218 ALGFTREVLRRT
-230 ENSARILTQAGV
+230 ENSARILTQTGV
-242 RTDLLVVEPHCYGSA
+242 QTDLLVTEPHCYGSA
-257 LQNLTGSRSH
+257 LQNITGSRSH
-267 NARIREIAAEK
+267 NARIREIAVAK
-278 GFEADSAGIRNGTG
+278 GLETDSVGIRNGKG
-292 YFSSEEE
+292 YFVSEEE
-299 IYQSLGLDYI
+299 IYESLGLGYI
-309 PPELREDRGE
+309 APELREDRGE
-319 IEAARAGELPALISK
+319 IEAARAGELPALLAR

-346 WSDGASTIRQMAEKA
+346 WSDGASTIRQMAERA
-361 ASLGYEYIAI
+361 ASLGYEYIAM

-397 KINSEGGTI
+397 KINAEGETV

-431 LDFVVASVHG
+431 LDFVVASVHS

-450 TKRICGAL
+450 TRRICGAL

-480 KVDIDAVIET
+480 KVNIDAVIET
-490 ARDQDKALEVNSSY
+490 ARNHDKALEINSSY

-523 IIVSTDAH
+523 IMVSTDAH
-531 MIQQLD
+531 RIQHLE

-555 VVNTYGLPE
+555 VVNTYGLSE
-564 LLEWLASHDS
+564 LLKWLASHDS

>member
-1 MMDSVN
+1 MDSVN
-7 NEIAKIFARI
+7 NEIAKIFSRI

-50 FEGEK
+50 FDGEK

-105 KFLRTLVNHFGVTDI
+105 KFLRTLVKRFGVTDI

-126 IARPDILEVDGI
+126 IANPDILEVDGI

-146 SRSVEVF
+146 SRSIEVF

-162 AKAHS
+162 TEVHP
-167 LATAIKEKTEEI
+167 LATAIKEEIEEI
-179 SGVLKAE
+179 PGVLKAE

-201 NIIASAD
+201 DIIASAD
-208 HKAEVIEKFI
+208 DEAEVIEEFI
-218 ALGFTKEVLSRT
+218 ALGSTKEVLRRT
-230 ENSARILTQAGV
+230 ENSARILTQRGV
-242 RTDLLVVEPHCYGSA
+242 RTDLLVVEPHCYGSG

-267 NARIREIAAEK
+267 NARIREIAAAK
-278 GFEADSAGIRNGTG
+278 GLETDPMGIRNGKG

-299 IYQSLGLDYI
+299 IYESLGLDYI
-309 PPELREDRGE
+309 APELREDRGE
-319 IEAARAGELPALISK
+319 IEAARTGKLPALLEK
-334 EDLRGD
+334 KDLRGD

-346 WSDGASTIRQMAEKA
+346 WSDGASTIRQMADKA
-361 ASLGYEYIAI
+361 ASLGYEYIAM

-397 KINSEGGTI
+397 KINSEGRTI
-406 RILMGSEVDIL
+406 RILLGSEVDIL

-431 LDFVVASVHG
+431 LDFVVASVHS
-441 SFSMEEEKM
+441 SFLMEEEEM
-450 TKRICGAL
+450 TRRICGAI

-490 ARDQDKALEVNSSY
+490 ARNHDKALEVNSSY
-504 KRLDLKDTH
+504 KRLDLKDVH

-531 MIQQLD
+531 RVQHLE

-555 VVNTYGLPE
+555 VVNTYSLSR
-564 LLEWLASHDS
+564 LLKWLASHDS

>member
-1 MMDSVN
+1 MDSVN
-7 NEIAKIFARI
+7 SEIAKIFGRI

-50 FEGEK
+50 FDGEK
-55 ELSTIPGVG
+55 ELSMIPGIG

-105 KFLRTLVNHFGVTDI
+105 KFLRILVKRFGVTDI

-126 IARPDILEVDGI
+126 IASPEILEVDGI

-162 AKAHS
+162 TEAHP
-167 LATAIKEKTEEI
+167 LATAIKEEIEEI
-179 SGVLKAE
+179 PGVLRAE

-201 NIIASAD
+201 DIIASAD
-208 HKAEVIEKFI
+208 DGAGVIEGFI
-218 ALGFTKEVLSRT
+218 ALDFTKEVLRRT
-230 ENSARILTQAGV
+230 DNSARVLTQTGV
-242 RTDLLVVEPHCYGSA
+242 QTDLLVVEPNSYASA

-267 NARIREIAAEK
+267 NARIREIAAAK
-278 GFEADSAGIRNGTG
+278 DFETSLAGIRNGTEH
-292 YFSSEEE
+292 FSSEEE
-299 IYQSLGLDYI
+299 IYESLGLGYI

-319 IEAARAGELPALISK
+319 IEAALAGELPALLAI

-346 WSDGASTIRQMAEKA
+346 WSDGASTIRQMADKA

-371 TDHSPSSRIAN
+371 TDHSPSSRIAH
-382 GLSVKRLWQKKEEVE
+382 GLNIKRLWQKKEEVE
-397 KINSEGGTI
+397 KINSEGGAI
-406 RILMGSEVDIL
+406 RVLMGSEVDIL

-441 SFSMEEEKM
+441 SFLMEEEKM
-450 TKRICGAL
+450 TRRICGAL

-466 GHPTGRLIAQREPY
+466 GHPTGRLIGQREPY

-490 ARDQDKALEVNSSY
+490 ARDHDKALEVNSSR

-531 MIQQLD
+531 RAQHLE

-555 VVNTYGLPE
+555 VVNTYGLSE
-564 LLEWLASHDS
+564 LLKWLGSHNS

>member
-1 MMDSVN
+1 MQSVN
-7 NEIAKIFARI
+7 GEIARIFARI
-17 ADSLEILDE
+17 ADSLEILNE
-26 NGFKIN
+26 NSFKIN

-45 DSLEE
+45 DSLDE
-50 FEGEK
+50 FDSEK

-64 KDLSQKI
+64 KDLSKKI
-71 IEHRLT
+71 IEYRLT

-84 EIKKQVPDE
+84 EIRKQVPDE
-93 LAELLDIRGVGP
+93 LAELLEIRGIGP
-105 KFLRTLVNHFGVTDI
+105 KFLRALVEAFGVRDI

-126 IARPDILEVDGI
+126 IASPDILEVDGV
-138 GKKKIEQI
+138 GRKKIEQV
-146 SRSVEVF
+146 SRSIEVF
-153 EGGKKRMRL
+153 ESGKKRMRL
-162 AKAHS
+162 TEAHP
-167 LATAIKEKTEEI
+167 LATSIKEEIEEI
-179 SGVLKAE
+179 PGVLKAQ
-186 LAGSLRRMR
+186 LAGSLRRMS

-201 NIIASAD
+201 DIIASAD
-208 HKAEVIEKFI
+208 NGTEVVEQ
-218 ALGFTKEVLSRT
+218 FTDLEFVKEVLRRT
-230 ENSARILTQAGV
+230 ENSARILTQTGV
-242 RTDLLVVEPHCYGSA
+242 RTDLLVAEPDCYGSA

-278 GFEADSAGIRNGTG
+278 GLEADTMGIRNGTG
-292 YFSSEEE
+292 HFSSEGE
-299 IYQSLGLDYI
+299 IYESLGLDYI
-309 PPELREDRGE
+309 PPEMREDRGE
-319 IEAARAGELPALISK
+319 IGAARGGNLPALVEI

-340 LHAHST
+340 LHVHST
-346 WSDGASTIRQMAEKA
+346 WSDGASTIRQMADKA
-361 ASLGYEYIAI
+361 ALLGYEYVAI

-382 GLSVKRLWQKKEEVE
+382 GLSARRLWQKKEEVE
-397 KINSEGGTI
+397 RINAEG
-406 RILMGSEVDIL
+406 RAVRLLMGSEVDIL

-431 LDFVVASVHG
+431 LDFVVASVHS
-441 SFSMEEEKM
+441 SFSMEKDEM

-466 GHPTGRLIAQREPY
+466 GHPTGRLIGQREPY

-490 ARDQDKALEVNSSY
+490 ARNHGKALEINSSY

-531 MIQQLD
+531 RTQHLE

-555 VVNTYGLPE
+555 VVNTYGLSE
-564 LLEWLASHDS
+564 LLKWLGSHDS

>member
-1 MMDSVN
+1 MDSVN
-7 NEIAKIFARI
+7 SEIAKIFSRI

-50 FEGEK
+50 FDGEK

-105 KFLRTLVNHFGVTDI
+105 KFLRTLVRHFGVTDI

-126 IARPDILEVDGI
+126 IVSPEVLEIDGI

-162 AKAHS
+162 VKAHA
-167 LATAIKEKTEEI
+167 LATEVKEKIEEI
-179 SGVLKAE
+179 PGVLRVE

-201 NIIASAD
+201 DLIASAD
-208 HKAEVIEKFI
+208 DGAGVIEKFT
-218 ALGFTKEVLSRT
+218 ALAFIKEVLGRT
-230 ENSARILTQAGV
+230 ENSARILTQSGV
-242 RTDLLVVEPHCYGSA
+242 RTDLLVAEPDCYGSA
-257 LQNLTGSRSH
+257 LQNLTGSPAH
-267 NARIREIAAEK
+267 NARIREIAAAR
-278 GFEADSAGIRNGTG
+278 GFETDPVGIRNGTG
-292 YFSSEEE
+292 HFSSEEE
-299 IYQSLGLDYI
+299 IYESLGLEYI

-319 IEAARAGELPALISK
+319 IEAARAGELPALLEI

-346 WSDGASTIRQMAEKA
+346 WSDGASTIRQMADKA
-361 ASLGYEYIAI
+361 ASLGYEYIAM

-382 GLSVKRLWQKKEEVE
+382 GLSIKRLWQKKEEVE
-397 KINSEGGTI
+397 KINSEG
-406 RILMGSEVDIL
+406 RAVKILMGSEVDIL

-431 LDFVVASVHG
+431 LDFVVASVHS
-441 SFSMEEEKM
+441 SFLMEEEEM
-450 TKRICGAL
+450 TRRICGAL

-466 GHPTGRLIAQREPY
+466 GHPTGRLIAQRDPY

-490 ARDQDKALEVNSSY
+490 ARNHDKALEVNSSY
-504 KRLDLKDTH
+504 KRLDLKDSH

-523 IIVSTDAH
+523 IMVSTDAH
-531 MIQQLD
+531 RIQHLE
-537 RIIFGVGTARR
+537 RIVFGVGTARR

-555 VVNTYGLPE
+555 VVNTYGLSE
-564 LLEWLASHDS
+564 LLKWLASHDS

>member
-1 MMDSVN
+1 MDSVN
-7 NEIAKIFARI
+7 SEIAKIFSRI

-50 FEGEK
+50 FDGEK

-105 KFLRTLVNHFGVTDI
+105 KFLRTLVKHFGVTDI

-126 IARPDILEVDGI
+126 IASPEILEVDGI

-162 AKAHS
+162 TEAHP
-167 LATAIKEKTEEI
+167 LATAIKEEIEEI
-179 SGVLKAE
+179 PGVLRAE

-201 NIIASAD
+201 DIIASAD
-208 HKAEVIEKFI
+208 DGAGVIEEFI
-218 ALGFTKEVLSRT
+218 ALGFTREVLRRT
-230 ENSARILTQAGV
+230 ENSARILTQTGV
-242 RTDLLVVEPHCYGSA
+242 QTDLLVAEPHCYGSA
-257 LQNLTGSRSH
+257 LQNITGSRSH
-267 NARIREIAAEK
+267 NARIREIAVAK
-278 GFEADSAGIRNGTG
+278 GLETDPVGIRNGKG
-292 YFSSEEE
+292 YFVSEEE
-299 IYQSLGLDYI
+299 IYESLGLDYI
-309 PPELREDRGE
+309 APELREDRGE
-319 IEAARAGELPALISK
+319 IEAARGGELPALLAR

-346 WSDGASTIRQMAEKA
+346 WSDGASTIRQMAERA
-361 ASLGYEYIAI
+361 ASLGYEYIAM

-382 GLSVKRLWQKKEEVE
+382 GLSIKRLWQKKEEVE
-397 KINSEGGTI
+397 KINAEGETV

-431 LDFVVASVHG
+431 LDFVVASVHS

-450 TKRICGAL
+450 TRRICGAL

-480 KVDIDAVIET
+480 KVNIDAVIET
-490 ARDQDKALEVNSSY
+490 ARNHDKALEINSSY

-523 IIVSTDAH
+523 IMVSTDAH
-531 MIQQLD
+531 RTKHLE

-555 VVNTYGLPE
+555 VVNTYGLSE
-564 LLEWLASHDS
+564 LLKWLASHDS

>member
-1 MMDSVN
+1 MNSVN
-7 NEIAKIFARI
+7 NEIAKIFSRI

-50 FEGEK
+50 FDGEK

-77 GKIAYYE
+77 GKISYYE

-105 KFLRTLVNHFGVTDI
+105 KFLRTLVKHFGVADI

-126 IARPDILEVDGI
+126 IASPEILEVDGI

-146 SRSVEVF
+146 SRSIEVF

-162 AKAHS
+162 TEAHP
-167 LATAIKEKTEEI
+167 LGTAIKEEIEEI
-179 SGVLKAE
+179 PGVLRAE

-201 NIIASAD
+201 DIIASAD
-208 HKAEVIEKFI
+208 DQAGVIEEFI
-218 ALGFTKEVLSRT
+218 ALGFTKEVLRRT
-230 ENSARILTQAGV
+230 ENSARILTQTGV

-267 NARIREIAAEK
+267 NARIREIAEAK
-278 GFEADSAGIRNGTG
+278 GLETGPMGIRNGNG

-299 IYQSLGLDYI
+299 IYESLGLDYFS
-309 PPELREDRGE
+309 PELRENRGE
-319 IEAARAGELPALISK
+319 IEAARTGELPALLAV

-346 WSDGASTIRQMAEKA
+346 WSDGASTIRQMADKA
-361 ASLGYEYIAI
+361 ASLGYEYIAM
-371 TDHSPSSRIAN
+371 TDHSPSSRIAK
-382 GLSVKRLWQKKEEVE
+382 GLSIKRLWQKKEEVE
-397 KINSEGGTI
+397 KINSEGRAI

-417 PDGSLDYPDEVLRE
+417 RDGSLDYPDEVLRE

-441 SFSMEEEKM
+441 SFSMEEREM
-450 TKRICGAL
+450 TRRICGAI

-466 GHPTGRLIAQREPY
+466 GHPTGRLIGQREPY
-480 KVDIDAVIET
+480 RVDIDAVIET
-490 ARDQDKALEVNSSY
+490 ARDHDKALEINSSY

-523 IIVSTDAH
+523 IMVSTDAH
-531 MIQQLD
+531 RIQHLE

-555 VVNTYGLPE
+555 VVNTYGLSE
-564 LLEWLASHDS
+564 LLKWLASHDS

>member
-1 MMDSVN
+1 MDSVN
-7 NEIAKIFARI
+7 SEIAKIFSRI

-50 FEGEK
+50 FDGEK

-105 KFLRTLVNHFGVTDI
+105 KFLRTLVKHFGVTDI
-120 ESLKET
+120 ETLKET
-126 IARPDILEVDGI
+126 IASPEILEVDGI

-162 AKAHS
+162 TEAHP
-167 LATAIKEKTEEI
+167 LATAIKEEIEEI
-179 SGVLKAE
+179 PGVLRVE

-201 NIIASAD
+201 DIIASAD
-208 HKAEVIEKFI
+208 DGAGVIEEFI
-218 ALGFTKEVLSRT
+218 ALGFTKEVLHRT

-242 RTDLLVVEPHCYGSA
+242 QTDLMVAEPHCYGSA
-257 LQNLTGSRSH
+257 LQNITGSRSH
-267 NARIREIAAEK
+267 NARIREIAAAK
-278 GFEADSAGIRNGTG
+278 GFETDSVGIRNGKG
-292 YFSSEEE
+292 YFVSEEE
-299 IYQSLGLDYI
+299 IYESLGLGYI
-309 PPELREDRGE
+309 APELREDRGE
-319 IEAARAGELPALISK
+319 IEAARAGELPALLAR

-346 WSDGASTIRQMAEKA
+346 WSDGASTIRQMAERA
-361 ASLGYEYIAI
+361 ASLGYEYIAM

-397 KINSEGGTI
+397 KINAEGETV

-431 LDFVVASVHG
+431 LDFVVASVHS

-450 TKRICGAL
+450 TRRICGAL

-480 KVDIDAVIET
+480 KVNIDAVIET
-490 ARDQDKALEVNSSY
+490 ARNHDKALEINSSY
-504 KRLDLKDTH
+504 KRLDLKDSH

-523 IIVSTDAH
+523 IMVSTDAH
-531 MIQQLD
+531 RIQHLE

-548 GWVKKTD
+548 GWVKRTD
-555 VVNTYGLPE
+555 VVNTYGLSE
-564 LLEWLASHDS
+564 LLKWLASHDS

>member
-1 MMDSVN
+1 MQSAN
-7 NEIAKIFARI
+7 NEIARIFARI

-26 NGFKIN
+26 NSFKIN

-45 DSLEE
+45 ESLDEFDS
-50 FEGEK
+50 EK

-64 KDLSQKI
+64 KDLSKKI
-71 IEHRLT
+71 IEYRLT
-77 GKIAYYE
+77 GKIAYHE
-84 EIKKQVPDE
+84 EMRKQVPDE
-93 LAELLDIRGVGP
+93 LAELLEIRGIGP
-105 KFLRTLVNHFGVTDI
+105 KFLRALVQAFGVRDI

-126 IARPDILEVDGI
+126 IGNPDIFEVDGV
-138 GKKKIEQI
+138 GRKKIEQI
-146 SRSVEVF
+146 SRSIEVF

-162 AKAHS
+162 TEAHP
-167 LATAIKEKTEEI
+167 LATLIKEEI
-179 SGVLKAE
+179 EGFPGVLE
-186 LAGSLRRMR
+186 TQLAGSLRRMR
-195 ETVANI
+195 ETVGNI
-201 NIIASAD
+201 DIIASAENG
-208 HKAEVIEKFI
+208 AEVVEQF
-218 ALGFTKEVLSRT
+218 AGLGFVKEVLRKT
-230 ENSARILTQAGV
+230 ENSARVITQTGV
-242 RTDLLVVEPHCYGSA
+242 RTDLLVVEPRAYACA
-257 LQNLTGSRSH
+257 LQNLTGSLSH

-278 GFEADSAGIRNGTG
+278 GFESDLTGIRNGTE

-299 IYQSLGLDYI
+299 IYESLGLDYI

-319 IEAARAGELPALISK
+319 IEAARGGDLPALVEV

-340 LHAHST
+340 LHVHST
-346 WSDGASTIRQMAEKA
+346 WSDGASTIRQMADEA
-361 ASLGYEYIAI
+361 ASLGYEYVAI

-382 GLSVKRLWQKKEEVE
+382 GLSVKRLLQKKEEVE
-397 KINSEGGTI
+397 KINAEGTAI
-406 RILMGSEVDIL
+406 RLLMGSEVDIL

-441 SFSMEEEKM
+441 SFSMEEDEM

-466 GHPTGRLIAQREPY
+466 GHPTGRLIGQREPY

-490 ARDQDKALEVNSSY
+490 AKNHNKALEVNSSY

-513 ARKAVEAGVK
+513 AKKAVEAGVK

-531 MIQQLD
+531 RTQHME

-555 VVNTYGLPE
+555 VVNTYGLSE
-564 LLEWLASHDS
+564 LLKWLASHDS

>member
-1 MMDSVN
+1 MDSVN

-64 KDLSQKI
+64 KDLSRKI
-71 IEHRLT
+71 IEYRLT
-77 GKIAYYE
+77 GEIAYYE

-105 KFLRTLVNHFGVTDI
+105 KFLRTLVKRFGVTDI

-126 IARPDILEVDGI
+126 IASPDILEVDGI

-162 AKAHS
+162 TEAHP
-167 LATAIKEKTEEI
+167 LATAIKEETERI
-179 SGVLKAE
+179 PGVLKAE

-201 NIIASAD
+201 DIIASAD
-208 HKAEVIEKFI
+208 DEAKVIEEFI

-230 ENSARILTQAGV
+230 ENSARILTQTGV

-267 NARIREIAAEK
+267 NARIREIAAAK
-278 GFEADSAGIRNGTG
+278 GFETDPAGVRNGTG
-292 YFSSEEE
+292 YFSSEDE
-299 IYQSLGLDYI
+299 IYKSLGLEYI

-319 IEAARAGELPALISK
+319 IEAARAGELPALLST

-340 LHAHST
+340 LHAHSI
-346 WSDGASTIRQMAEKA
+346 WSDGRSTIRQMADKA
-361 ASLGYEYIAI
+361 ASLGYEYIAM

-397 KINSEGGTI
+397 KINAEGGAI

-431 LDFVVASVHG
+431 LDFVVASVHS
-441 SFSMEEEKM
+441 SFSMEEEEM
-450 TKRICGAL
+450 TRRICGAL
-458 ENPNVDAL
+458 ENPSVDAL

-490 ARDQDKALEVNSSY
+490 ARNHDKALEVNSSY

-531 MIQQLD
+531 RTEHLE

-555 VVNTYGLPE
+555 VVNTYGLSR
-564 LLEWLASHDS
+564 LLKWLASHDS

>member
-1 MMDSVN
+1 MENVN
-7 NEIAKIFARI
+7 SQIARIFARI

-26 NGFKIN
+26 NSFKIN

-45 DSLEE
+45 DSLDE
-50 FEGEK
+50 FDGEK

-64 KDLSQKI
+64 KDLSKKI

-77 GKIAYYE
+77 GKIAYHE
-84 EIKKQVPDE
+84 EIRQRVPDE
-93 LAELLDIRGVGP
+93 LAELLEIRGVGP
-105 KFLRTLVNHFGVTDI
+105 KFLRALVKHFGVTDI

-126 IARPDILEVDGI
+126 MGNPDIFEVDGI
-138 GKKKIEQI
+138 GRKKIEQI
-146 SRSVEVF
+146 SRSIEVF

-162 AKAHS
+162 TEAHP
-167 LATAIKEKTEEI
+167 LAISIKEKIEEI
-179 SGVLKAE
+179 PGVLEAQ

-201 NIIASAD
+201 DIIASAD
-208 HKAEVIEKFI
+208 NETEVVERF
-218 ALGFTKEVLSRT
+218 AGLRFFKEVLSKT
-230 ENSARILTQAGV
+230 KNSAQILTQTGV
-242 RTDLLVVEPHCYGSA
+242 RTDLLVVEPRFYGSA
-257 LQNLTGSRSH
+257 LQNFTGSRSH

-278 GFEADSAGIRNGTG
+278 GLESDLMGVRNGTG

-299 IYQSLGLDYI
+299 IYESLGLDYI

-319 IEAARAGELPALISK
+319 IEAARGGELPALVER

-346 WSDGASTIRQMAEKA
+346 WSDGASTIRQMADKA

-371 TDHSPSSRIAN
+371 TDHSPSSRIAG
-382 GLSVKRLWQKKEEVE
+382 GLSIKRLWQKKEEVE
-397 KINSEGGTI
+397 KINAEGRAI
-406 RILMGSEVDIL
+406 RLLMGSEVDIL

-431 LDFVVASVHG
+431 LDFVVASVHS
-441 SFSMEEEKM
+441 SFSMEEDKM

-466 GHPTGRLIAQREPY
+466 GHPTGRLIGQRDPY
-480 KVDIDAVIET
+480 KIDIDAVIET
-490 ARDQDKALEVNSSY
+490 AKRHGKALEVNSSY
-504 KRLDLKDTH
+504 KRLDLKDIH

-531 MIQQLD
+531 RTEHLE

-555 VVNTYGLPE
+555 VVNTYSLSE
-564 LLEWLASHDS
+564 LFEWLASHDS

>member
-1 MMDSVN
+1 MN
-7 NEIAKIFARI
+7 
-17 ADSLEILDE
+17 
-26 NGFKIN
+26 
-32 AYRKASRNISSMP
+32 SM
-45 DSLEE
+45 
-50 FEGEK
+50 GRK

-105 KFLRTLVNHFGVTDI
+105 KFLRTLVKRFGVTDI

-126 IARPDILEVDGI
+126 IASPDILDVDGI

-146 SRSVEVF
+146 SRSIEVF

-162 AKAHS
+162 TEAHP
-167 LATAIKEKTEEI
+167 LATAIKEETEGI
-179 SGVLKAE
+179 PGVLKAE

-201 NIIASAD
+201 DIIASAD
-208 HKAEVIEKFI
+208 DEAGVIEEFI
-218 ALGFTKEVLSRT
+218 ALGFTKEILRRT
-230 ENSARILTQAGV
+230 ENSARILTQTGV
-242 RTDLLVVEPHCYGSA
+242 RTDILVVAPHCYGSA
-257 LQNLTGSRSH
+257 LQNITGSRSH
-267 NARIREIAAEK
+267 NARIREIAAATGLET
-278 GFEADSAGIRNGTG
+278 DPVGIRSGNG

-299 IYQSLGLDYI
+299 IYESLGLEYI
-309 PPELREDRGE
+309 SPELREDRGE
-319 IEAARAGELPALISK
+319 IEAARAGELPALLSK

-346 WSDGASTIRQMAEKA
+346 WSDGASTIRQMADKA

-397 KINSEGGTI
+397 KINSEGRAI
-406 RILMGSEVDIL
+406 RVLMGSEVDIL

-450 TKRICGAL
+450 TKRICCAI

-466 GHPTGRLIAQREPY
+466 GHPTGRLIGQREPY

-490 ARDQDKALEVNSSY
+490 ARNHDKALEVNSSY
-504 KRLDLKDTH
+504 KRLDLKDIH

-531 MIQQLD
+531 RTQHLE

-555 VVNTYGLPE
+555 VVNTRGLSE
-564 LLEWLASHDS
+564 LLKWLASHDS

>member
-1 MMDSVN
+1 
-7 NEIAKIFARI
+7 
-17 ADSLEILDE
+17 
-26 NGFKIN
+26 
-32 AYRKASRNISSMP
+32 
-45 DSLEE
+45 
-50 FEGEK
+50 
-55 ELSTIPGVG
+55 
-64 KDLSQKI
+64 
-71 IEHRLT
+71 
-77 GKIAYYE
+77 
-84 EIKKQVPDE
+84 
-93 LAELLDIRGVGP
+93 
-105 KFLRTLVNHFGVTDI
+105 
-120 ESLKET
+120 
-126 IARPDILEVDGI
+126 
-138 GKKKIEQI
+138 
-146 SRSVEVF
+146 
-153 EGGKKRMRL
+153 MRL
-162 AKAHS
+162 AKAHP

-179 SGVLKAE
+179 SGVLKVE

-208 HKAEVIEKFI
+208 DKAEVIEKFI
-218 ALGFTKEVLSRT
+218 ALGFIKEILSRT

-257 LQNLTGSRSH
+257 LQNMTGSHSH

-278 GFEADSAGIRNGTG
+278 GFEADPVGIRNGTG

-299 IYQSLGLDYI
+299 IYKTLGLEYI

-319 IEAARAGELPALISK
+319 IEAARAGELPALLSA

-346 WSDGASTIRQMAEKA
+346 WSDGASTIRQMADKA

-382 GLSVKRLWQKKEEVE
+382 GLSVKRLRQKKEEVE
-397 KINSEGGTI
+397 KINSEGAAI

-431 LDFVVASVHG
+431 LDFVVASVHS
-441 SFSMEEEKM
+441 SFSMEEEEM

-490 ARDQDKALEVNSSY
+490 ARDHDKALEINSSY

-555 VVNTYGLPE
+555 VVNTYGLSE
-564 LLEWLASHDS
+564 LLKWLASHDS

>member
-1 MMDSVN
+1 MQSVN
-7 NEIAKIFARI
+7 SEIARIFARI

-45 DSLEE
+45 DSLEK
-50 FEGEK
+50 FDGEK

-84 EIKKQVPDE
+84 DIRKQVPDE

-105 KFLRTLVNHFGVTDI
+105 KFLRTLVKHFGVANI

-126 IARPDILEVDGI
+126 IASPDILEIDGI
-138 GKKKIEQI
+138 GRKKIEQI
-146 SRSVEVF
+146 SRSIEVF
-153 EGGKKRMRL
+153 ESGKKRMRL
-162 AKAHS
+162 TEAYP
-167 LATAIKEKTEEI
+167 LGTAIKEEIEEI
-179 SGVLKAE
+179 PGVLKAE

-201 NIIASAD
+201 DIIASAD
-208 HKAEVIEKFI
+208 DKAGVIEKFI
-218 ALGFTKEVLSRT
+218 ALGFTKDVLRRT
-230 ENSARILTQAGV
+230 ENSAQILTQTGM
-242 RTDLLVVEPHCYGSA
+242 RTDLLVVEPQSYASA

-267 NARIREIAAEK
+267 NARIREIAALR
-278 GFEADSAGIRNGTG
+278 GLEADTTGIRNGTG
-292 YFSSEEE
+292 HFPFEEE
-299 IYQSLGLDYI
+299 IYKSLGLDYV
-309 PPELREDRGE
+309 PPEMREDRGE
-319 IEAARAGELPALISK
+319 IEAARAGELPALLAT

-346 WSDGASTIRQMAEKA
+346 WSDGASTIRQMADKA
-361 ASLGYEYIAI
+361 ASLGYEYIAM

-382 GLSVKRLWQKKEEVE
+382 GLSIKRLRQKKEEIE
-397 KINSEGGTI
+397 KINSEGRGV
-406 RILMGSEVDIL
+406 RVLMGSEVDIL
-417 PDGSLDYPDEVLRE
+417 PDGSLDYPDEVLGE
-431 LDFVVASVHG
+431 LDFVVASVHS
-441 SFSMEEEKM
+441 SFSMEEEEM
-450 TKRICGAL
+450 TRRICAAL

-466 GHPTGRLIAQREPY
+466 GHPTGRLIGQREPY
-480 KVDIDAVIET
+480 RVDIDAVIET
-490 ARDQDKALEVNSSY
+490 ARNHDKALEINSSK
-504 KRLDLKDTH
+504 KRLDLKDIH
-513 ARKAVEAGVK
+513 ARKAVDAGVK

-531 MIQQLD
+531 RTQHLE

-555 VVNTYGLPE
+555 VVNTYGLSG
-564 LLEWLASHDS
+564 LLKWLGSHDS

>member
-1 MMDSVN
+1 MDSIN
-7 NEIAKIFARI
+7 SEIARIFSRI

-45 DSLEE
+45 DSLKE
-50 FEGEK
+50 FDGEK
-55 ELSTIPGVG
+55 QLSKIPGVG
-64 KDLSQKI
+64 RDLSQKI
-71 IEHRLT
+71 IEYMLS

-105 KFLRTLVNHFGVTDI
+105 KFLRTVVKRFGVSDI
-120 ESLKET
+120 KSLKET
-126 IARPDILEVDGI
+126 IANPDILKIEGI

-146 SRSVEVF
+146 SRSIQTF
-153 EGGKKRMRL
+153 EGRKKRMRL
-162 AKAHS
+162 GEARP
-167 LATAIKEKTEEI
+167 LAEAIKEETQRI
-179 SGVLKAE
+179 PGVLRAE
-186 LAGSLRRMR
+186 LGGSLRRMR
-195 ETVANI
+195 ETVGNI
-201 NIIASAD
+201 DIIVSAED
-208 HKAEVIEKFI
+208 KAAVIEEFT
-218 ALGFTKEVLSRT
+218 ALGFTKEILRRT
-230 ENSARILTQAGV
+230 ENSVRILTHSGIQ
-242 RTDLLVVEPHCYGSA
+242 TDLLIAEPHCYGSA
-257 LQNLTGSRSH
+257 LQNITGSPSH
-267 NARIREIAAEK
+267 NARIREIAEAK
-278 GFEADSAGIRNGTG
+278 GFETDPVGIRNGTE

-299 IYQSLGLDYI
+299 IYESLELDHI

-319 IEAARAGELPALISK
+319 IESARAGKLPPLLLIQ
-334 EDLRGD
+334 DLRGD
-340 LHAHST
+340 LHTHST
-346 WSDGASTIRQMAEKA
+346 WSDGASTIRQMADKA

-382 GLSVKRLWQKKEEVE
+382 GLSINRLWQKKKEVE
-397 KINSEGGTI
+397 KINSEGGTV

-417 PDGSLDYPDEVLRE
+417 SDGSLDYPDEVLRE
-431 LDFVVASVHG
+431 LDFVVASVHS
-441 SFSMEEEKM
+441 SFSMKEEEM

-466 GHPTGRLIAQREPY
+466 GHPTGRLIGRREPY
-480 KVDIDAVIET
+480 KVDIDTVIKT
-490 ARDQDKALEVNSSY
+490 ARDHDKALEINSSY
-504 KRLDLKDTH
+504 RRLDLKDIH

-531 MIQQLD
+531 RIEQLE

-555 VVNTYGLPE
+555 TVNTYDLSR
-564 LLEWLASHDS
+564 LLKWLAGHNP